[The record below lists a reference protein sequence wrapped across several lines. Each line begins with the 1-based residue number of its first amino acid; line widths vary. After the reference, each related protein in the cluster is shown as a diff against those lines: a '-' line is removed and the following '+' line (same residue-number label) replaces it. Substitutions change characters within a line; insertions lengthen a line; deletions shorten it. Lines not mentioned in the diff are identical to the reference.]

1 MEDKELQRILR
12 EKFANFSVDVP
23 RDSWEAL
30 ANQLPAVAP
39 DDGWCGALSDKM
51 AAAETP
57 VPHGDWKQIEKRLP
71 AQRKKRRIVPLWVWN
86 TAEAAAVAAVASLL
100 LVLPVAKYVSAPT
113 ETPAPQY
120 SATHTLPTATDSLPT
135 SAKTISKTDKI
146 FAATQ
151 QRKRAN
157 APNETAET
165 QSESTK
171 TENAN
176 LPISANKIEFEP
188 IISDE
193 KSAETAHYQ
202 QIDIAEA
209 ERLMAEQQQHFSESL
224 AADTLPE
231 HRQKKAKRR
240 SDAPN
245 EAAASAVNVGLLAS
259 LSPNISQIVHQSS
272 TSIGG
277 AHVGTRSTTRTT
289 SRHDLP
295 FTVGISV
302 GIPLYERLDLQTGLN
317 YSYAHSTFNKA
328 DKLRGI
334 NSERKQ
340 QLHYL
345 GVPLMLSY
353 RIVDKQVV
361 KFYVSLGGA
370 CEKGLVA
377 DQQVK
382 RFNADGVLLADETD
396 HHYIEGVQGSLTA
409 NVGLGLCFYKGMSIY
424 FEPGFTWYIPSTR
437 YPQPPNLRTEHPY
450 NLSLTAGLR
459 FNVK

>member
-1 MEDKELQRILR
+1 MQ
-12 EKFANFSVDVP
+12 EKFADFSVDVP
-23 RDSWEAL
+23 HDSWEAL
-30 ANQLPAVAP
+30 ADRLPAVAP
-39 DDGWCGALSDKM
+39 DNDWRGALSDKM
-51 AAAETP
+51 ATAEMP
-57 VPHGDWKQIEKRLP
+57 VPHGDWKQVEKRLP

-100 LVLPVAKYVSAPT
+100 LALPVVKYVGAPT
-113 ETPAPQY
+113 ETTAPQY
-120 SATHTLPTATDSLPT
+120 SEAHALPTATDSLPT
-135 SAKTISKTDKI
+135 SAKIVSQNDKVL
-146 FAATQ
+146 AAA
-151 QRKRAN
+151 KP
-157 APNETAET
+157 APAPRQKCATAPTETAET
-165 QSESTK
+165 QSEPTATAS
-171 TENAN
+171 AN
-176 LPISANKIEFEP
+176 LPTSTNKTASAP
-188 IISDE
+188 IGADE

-209 ERLMAEQQQHFSESL
+209 ERLMVEQQQHFSESL
-224 AADTLPE
+224 VADTPTE
-231 HRQKKAKRR
+231 QRQKKAKRH
-240 SDAPN
+240 SDAPK
-245 EAAASAVNVGLLAS
+245 EATTSAVNVGLLAS
-259 LSPNISQIVHQSS
+259 LSPNIRQIVHQSS

-277 AHVGTRSTTRTT
+277 THIGTRSTVHTS

-295 FTVGISV
+295 FTVGVSV

-317 YSYAHSTFNKA
+317 YSYAHSIFNKS

-334 NSERKQ
+334 NSEREQ

-361 KFYVSLGGA
+361 NFYVSLGGA

-377 DQQVK
+377 DQHTK
-382 RFNADGVLLADETD
+382 RFNADDMLLADKTE
-396 HHYIEGVQGSLTA
+396 HHYIKGVQGSLIA
-409 NVGLGLCFYKGMSIY
+409 NIGLGIYFYKGMSIY
-424 FEPGFTWYIPSTR
+424 FEPGFAWYIPSTR

>member
-1 MEDKELQRILR
+1 M
-12 EKFANFSVDVP
+12 
-23 RDSWEAL
+23 
-30 ANQLPAVAP
+30 
-39 DDGWCGALSDKM
+39 
-51 AAAETP
+51 
-57 VPHGDWKQIEKRLP
+57 
-71 AQRKKRRIVPLWVWN
+71 
-86 TAEAAAVAAVASLL
+86 
-100 LVLPVAKYVSAPT
+100 
-113 ETPAPQY
+113 
-120 SATHTLPTATDSLPT
+120 
-135 SAKTISKTDKI
+135 
-146 FAATQ
+146 
-151 QRKRAN
+151 
-157 APNETAET
+157 
-165 QSESTK
+165 
-171 TENAN
+171 
-176 LPISANKIEFEP
+176 
-188 IISDE
+188 
-193 KSAETAHYQ
+193 
-202 QIDIAEA
+202 
-209 ERLMAEQQQHFSESL
+209 
-224 AADTLPE
+224 
-231 HRQKKAKRR
+231 
-240 SDAPN
+240 
-245 EAAASAVNVGLLAS
+245 
-259 LSPNISQIVHQSS
+259 
-272 TSIGG
+272 
-277 AHVGTRSTTRTT
+277 
-289 SRHDLP
+289 
-295 FTVGISV
+295 

-334 NSERKQ
+334 NSEREQ

-382 RFNADGVLLADETD
+382 RFNTDGVLLANETD